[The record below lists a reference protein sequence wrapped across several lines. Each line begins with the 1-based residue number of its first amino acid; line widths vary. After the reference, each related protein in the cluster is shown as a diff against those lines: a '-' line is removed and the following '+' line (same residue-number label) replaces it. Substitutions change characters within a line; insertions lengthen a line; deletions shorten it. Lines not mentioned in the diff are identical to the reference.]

1 MQTDELSATLAALAN
16 PTRRAILTRLAD
28 GEATVKELA
37 EPFAMSLPG
46 ISKHL
51 QVLREAGLVVQG
63 REAQWRPCRL
73 DARPLKEVADWV
85 GHYRRFWEEG
95 FQVLDDYLAEV
106 RQAEERG
113 REQGDGH
120 GE

>member
-1 MQTDELSATLAALAN
+1 VSADQLSTTLAALAN
-16 PTRRAILTRLAD
+16 PTRRAILTRLAE
-28 GEATVKELA
+28 GETTVKELA

-51 QVLREAGLVVQG
+51 QVLRDAGLVVQG
-63 REAQWRPCRL
+63 RDAQWRPCRL

-85 GHYRRFWEEG
+85 DRYRRYWEER

-106 RQAEERG
+106 QQAEERS
-113 REQGDGH
+113 RENRYDH
-120 GE
+120 RE